1 MKRIHLDEL
10 HDFSV
15 RTMEACGM
23 NREDACTVADVLVGT
38 DTFGG
43 HGHGQRQP
51 RDGACH

>member
-38 DTFGG
+38 DTFGVMT
-43 HGHGQRQP
+43 HGTKNL
-51 RDGACH
+51 